1 MRTYVSTADQEIVQD
16 CCIARVIRILK
27 EAHEDCQGATFSS
40 VGVDALIAAWE
51 ALQESRMPAKE
62 GSQEFLALLD
72 EAIKAQENDHE
83 LHLTKA
89 QVGIWFEHLE
99 ISMAPSIDA
108 LIYKLNTWIH
118 HPLSPKSGAV
128 SYHPLD
134 FEMDRT
140 KDYSIGLLFDG
151 SGKIV
156 PGPQMDLD
164 GIDGLAKRLFFFM
177 VATTEKLEAWK
188 AARKGGKLAFPEVC
202 TMRVLSS
209 FSNTPNKLRELQHP
223 QLLTFNKLEKALN
236 KNRGVDL
243 TAQDVSTVLEAL
255 GPIARPESKVGPE
268 SPSSIRT

>member
-1 MRTYVSTADQEIVQD
+1 MRTYVNTVDQEIVQD
-16 CCIARVIRILK
+16 CCIARAIRILK

-51 ALQESRMPAKE
+51 AFQGSRMPAKE
-62 GSQEFLALLD
+62 GCQGFLALLD
-72 EAIKAQENDHE
+72 EAIKAQENGHE

-108 LIYKLNTWIH
+108 LICKLNIWI
-118 HPLSPKSGAV
+118 HPLSSTSGGV

-140 KDYSIGLLFDG
+140 KDYSIGLLFDD

-156 PGPQMDLD
+156 LGPQMDLD

-177 VATTEKLEAWK
+177 VATMEKLEAWK
-188 AARKGGKLAFPEVC
+188 AARKGGKLAFPEAG
-202 TMRVLSS
+202 TIRVLSS
-209 FSNTPNKLRELQHP
+209 FSNTPNKLSELQYP
-223 QLLTFNKLEKALN
+223 QLLTFNKLQKALKKN
-236 KNRGVDL
+236 KGVNL
-243 TAQDVSTVLEAL
+243 TAQDVSTILEVL
-255 GPIARPESKVGPE
+255 GPIAKLESKVGPE
-268 SPSSIRT
+268 SPPSTRT